1 MSESARLSRMLSE
14 MRQANILA
22 SIQNAKAISK
32 PCDGGGC
39 GDESDSRLHTATEG
53 EFLQA
58 RLANNFKGY
67 IGRIV
72 GAESSRIQ
80 GVITTI
86 VECST
91 DPFNP
96 DRRFAQYAKRIVPP
110 VCPTVPQVD
119 LNANLP
125 KSSTKCPLP
134 NKPYFP
140 SIY

>member
-1 MSESARLSRMLSE
+1 MSESMRISRMLSQL
-14 MRQANILA
+14 RQADILA
-22 SIQNAKAISK
+22 SIKMAKAVSK
-32 PCDGGGC
+32 PCDGAGC
-39 GDESDSRLHTATEG
+39 GSESDSRLQTATES
-53 EFLQA
+53 ELLEA
-58 RLANNFKGY
+58 RLANNFKGH
-67 IGRIV
+67 IGRII

-80 GVITTI
+80 GVMNSI

-96 DRRFAQYAKRIVPP
+96 ERRFAQYAKRIVPP

-125 KSSTKCPLP
+125 KSSTRCALP

>member
-1 MSESARLSRMLSE
+1 MLSQ
-14 MRQANILA
+14 MRQADILA
-22 SIQNAKAISK
+22 SIKKAKALSK
-32 PCDGGGC
+32 PCDATGC
-39 GDESDSRLHTATEG
+39 DDESDSRLQTATEG

-67 IGRIV
+67 IGRTI

-80 GVITTI
+80 GLINTV

-96 DRRFAQYAKRIVPP
+96 ERRFAQYAKRVVPP

>member
-1 MSESARLSRMLSE
+1 MLSE
-14 MRQANILA
+14 RRKEDVLA
-22 SIQNAKAISK
+22 AIQKARIFSK
-32 PCDGGGC
+32 ICDGPQCNDASGSTSI
-39 GDESDSRLHTATEG
+39 ETPSEG
-53 EFLQA
+53 EYLQG

-67 IGRIV
+67 IGRNI

-80 GVITTI
+80 GVITSI

-96 DRRFAQYAKRIVPP
+96 ERRFAQYAKRVVLP

-125 KSSTKCPLP
+125 KSSTRCALP